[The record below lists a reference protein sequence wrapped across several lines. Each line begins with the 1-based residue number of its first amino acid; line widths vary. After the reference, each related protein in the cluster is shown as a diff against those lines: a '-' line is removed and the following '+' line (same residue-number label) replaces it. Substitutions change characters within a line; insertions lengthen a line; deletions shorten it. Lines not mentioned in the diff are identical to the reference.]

1 MQMFNIF
8 TSLILIATFFGNF
21 ITCNIWDNIFSQLNS
36 PQLVLPSESKVEL
49 FNKENKMMEVLISS
63 QRNILKVSLLDK
75 NLVKNV
81 TGQNSSDI
89 VDIYVNFTNTF
100 VSFDFEDS
108 CRFKNISVLNK
119 FQLKFFLASYDILT
133 LFKNG
138 EIFYEYVFTNPL
150 GKPNRNNG
158 KKITHEGSN
167 LRSLRNL
174 QLNFLDDENKNKID
188 ETLGKLDLTKIFD
201 IKGLMEQDSML
212 IFNVNKTTQ
221 ILENIN
227 MKIYGIDSVY
237 NAKTTLVDKFYDESF
252 RIKHNC
258 TLIKV
263 DDS

>member
-75 NLVKNV
+75 NLVKNI

-89 VDIYVNFTNTF
+89 VDIYVNFTNSF

-119 FQLKFFLASYDILT
+119 FKLKFFLASYDILT

-138 EIFYEYVFTNPL
+138 EIYYEYVFTNPL
-150 GKPNRNNG
+150 GKQNKNNG
-158 KKITHEGSN
+158 KKYTGQGSN

-174 QLNFLDDENKNKID
+174 QLNFLEDENKNKID
-188 ETLGKLDLTKIFD
+188 ESFTKLDLTKIFD

-237 NAKTTLVDKFYDESF
+237 NAITTLVDQFDDESF